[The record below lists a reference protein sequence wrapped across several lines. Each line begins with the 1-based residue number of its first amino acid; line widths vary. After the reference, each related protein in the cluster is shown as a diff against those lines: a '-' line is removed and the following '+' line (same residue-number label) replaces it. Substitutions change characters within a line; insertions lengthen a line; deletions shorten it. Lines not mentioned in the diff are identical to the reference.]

1 MSKKNVSKE
10 ELKEGLKINKKIII
24 IVSIVLIVII
34 TLIMLFLTVFNKDWQ
49 NASKDYKEIMEVAKK
64 NNEELEDLIDQSQK
78 LVNSKENALDEE
90 LRANLE
96 DAISDAKAVKKKLPH
111 KPLFASAI
119 EEKIKYLEDIKY
131 EEEYSALKEAYD
143 ALEKSFKQYALV
155 DQPDESYV
163 IESLRKIS
171 SIDKISAVTEDND
184 PNGKLNKQGGYTAQ
198 VYFSS
203 KYVNQKNISGKTVI
217 DKGTK
222 AGGSIEVYRTVEDAK
237 KREDYLAGF
246 DGGVL
251 ASGSHKV
258 IGTVLI
264 RTSDEL
270 TATKQK
276 ELEADIIAALTGE
289 ELKESTDKEDKTETK
304 KPVNNSNNNNS
315 AAKKPEVDDS
325 QIYSVVGTY
334 KGFAGTVTFYDNGTL
349 TFYWTSINEHGDGSP
364 TIVTGTWTQNNDTY
378 FASIVDESNVRLA
391 DQSSKVYKNG
401 IYWWGDFYSRV
412 S

>member
-24 IVSIVLIVII
+24 IVSIVLIAII

-90 LRANLE
+90 LRPNLE

-119 EEKIKYLEDIKY
+119 EEKVKYLEDIKY
-131 EEEYSALKEAYD
+131 EEEYSALKAAYD
-143 ALEKSFKQYALV
+143 ALEKSIKQYTLV
-155 DQPDESYV
+155 DQPEESYV

-184 PNGKLNKQGGYTAQ
+184 PNGHLNKQGGYTAQ
-198 VYFSS
+198 IYFSS

-237 KREDYLAGF
+237 KREEYLAGF

-276 ELEADIIAALTGE
+276 ELEANIIAALTGE
-289 ELKESTDKEDKTETK
+289 EVKKEEIKEE
-304 KPVNNSNNNNS
+304 KPVEQ
-315 AAKKPEVDDS
+315 KPKY
-325 QIYSVVGTY
+325 YSVVGTY
-334 KGFAGTVTFYDNGTL
+334 NGPDGTIHFYQNGTIEANMIDRGITNNGQSFKLTGSWTQSGNNVTCRIFDAAGEWTPQQITVT
-349 TFYWTSINEHGDGSP
+349 
-364 TIVTGTWTQNNDTY
+364 
-378 FASIVDESNVRLA
+378 
-391 DQSSKVYKNG
+391 KNG
-401 IYWWGDFYSRV
+401 INNWWGDFYSRV